1 MSQRQGE
8 LTPKRR
14 RFLEAYCGR
23 AMGNASLSAKL
34 AGYKDAGTE
43 GWRLLQKKE
52 IQVAVEKRMA
62 RALKRMGVDDLVKV
76 LEDHASANLASYIE
90 QKDHCEACGR
100 YAPSFNLDALNEDG
114 LGHLLQEIRLNQK
127 TGETTIK
134 FQPVGPAIDKLLKVS
149 GAYKTPEADETSLAS
164 ILAQALRGSDEE
176 PRTH

>member
-1 MSQRQGE
+1 M
-8 LTPKRR
+8 TPRR
-14 RFLEAYCGR
+14 LRFVENYTGK
-23 AMGNASLSAKL
+23 AMGNATLAAKL
-34 AGYKDAGTE
+34 AGYKDGAQE

-90 QKDHCEACGR
+90 QKDHCEECGR
-100 YAPSFNLDALNEDG
+100 YAPSFNLDALNADG

-134 FQPVGPAIDKLLKVS
+134 FQPVGPAIDKLLKVA
-149 GAYKTPEADETSLAS
+149 GAYKPAVEEETSLAS